1 MKKLPKIYQTEI
13 LKKITNNKKKC
24 YVEVLPDNKEEQ
36 PSSDISLDE
45 IFSGLGYSYNIPII
59 ITTKSKVYNTSLIAK
74 TKKNLITIDNEL
86 IPISEVISIKK
97 KKS

>member
-24 YVEVLPDNKEEQ
+24 YVKVLKDNVEEH
-36 PSSDISLDE
+36 STSDITLDE

-59 ITTKSKVYNTSLIAK
+59 ITTKSKIYNTSLIAK
-74 TKKNLITIDNEL
+74 TNRNLITIDNEL